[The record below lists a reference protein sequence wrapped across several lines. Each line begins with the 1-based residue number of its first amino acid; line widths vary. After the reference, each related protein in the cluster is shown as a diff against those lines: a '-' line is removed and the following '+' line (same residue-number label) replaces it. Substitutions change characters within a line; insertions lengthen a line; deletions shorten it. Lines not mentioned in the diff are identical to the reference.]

1 MTLKSFAITFCILL
15 LALPKI
21 FGQDKSIQIDEYVK
35 KYYELGQFNGSIL
48 VAKNGSVI
56 YSKGFGYADMENKIP
71 NETDTKFRLASIT
84 KQFTA
89 TLILQ
94 LVEQGKIK
102 LDGKLSDYL
111 PYYRKDTGEKI
122 TISQILSHTAGLD
135 NYTDDNDFMKNTTSL
150 KFTPKEFIIGYCSN
164 DLISEPGT
172 KYAYS
177 NSGYFILGGVIEEV
191 TGKTYE
197 EVLQENIFG
206 PLEMKNSGYEVT
218 GRTYEDFAKGYVSSF
233 GEYKPA
239 RFADMSIPYSA
250 GAIYSTVEDMHKWD
264 RALYTEQILSSES
277 LEKMFTPNL
286 DNYGYG
292 WHIFDAPLNE
302 NKMMKVITHSGGIF
316 GFNSI
321 ETRLEEDGIFV
332 MVLNNF
338 EGGNINK
345 MTQGIIHIVYGMEAP
360 EPRPSL
366 ALMLAKEIRRNS
378 LSDAIVNII
387 SLKDKSDEYMISE
400 REFNKLG
407 YTFLQDGKVNEAI
420 EVFKLNV
427 EMFPGSANVYDSLG
441 EAYAKAGDK
450 DNALK
455 NYRKALE
462 MEPANA
468 HAKKML
474 VELES
479 K

>member
-1 MTLKSFAITFCILL
+1 
-15 LALPKI
+15 
-21 FGQDKSIQIDEYVK
+21 
-35 KYYELGQFNGSIL
+35 
-48 VAKNGSVI
+48 
-56 YSKGFGYADMENKIP
+56 
-71 NETDTKFRLASIT
+71 
-84 KQFTA
+84 
-89 TLILQ
+89 
-94 LVEQGKIK
+94 
-102 LDGKLSDYL
+102 
-111 PYYRKDTGEKI
+111 
-122 TISQILSHTAGLD
+122 
-135 NYTDDNDFMKNTTSL
+135 
-150 KFTPKEFIIGYCSN
+150 
-164 DLISEPGT
+164 
-172 KYAYS
+172 
-177 NSGYFILGGVIEEV
+177 
-191 TGKTYE
+191 
-197 EVLQENIFG
+197 
-206 PLEMKNSGYEVT
+206 MKNSGYEVT

-292 WHIFDAPLNE
+292 WHIFDAPLDE

-345 MTQGIIHIVYGMEAP
+345 MTQGIIQILYGMETP
-360 EPRPSL
+360 NPKPSL
-366 ALMLAKEIRRNS
+366 AVQIWKEFREKTLNE
-378 LSDAIVNII
+378 A
-387 SLKDKSDEYMISE
+387 ISE
-400 REFNKLG
+400 ITLIKNNKEYYIREGELNNLG
-407 YTFLQDGKVNEAI
+407 YALLQEEKVTEAI

-427 EMFPGSANVYDSLG
+427 EMFPQSANVYDSLG
-441 EAYAKAGDK
+441 EAYAKAGNTDDAIMNYK
-450 DNALK
+450 IVLK
-455 NYRKALE
+455 
-462 MEPANA
+462 MEPENE

-474 VELES
+474 DELQS